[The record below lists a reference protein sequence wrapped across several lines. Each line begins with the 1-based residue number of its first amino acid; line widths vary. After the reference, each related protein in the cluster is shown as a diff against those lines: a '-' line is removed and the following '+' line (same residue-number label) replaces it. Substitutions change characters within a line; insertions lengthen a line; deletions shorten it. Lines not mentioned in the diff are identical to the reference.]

1 LELVTSELI
10 ALGPKKEVFGKMNN
24 TGRNKKT
31 GYLVALL
38 LMVGLT
44 AFSNSMSEL
53 AQIHQFTLET
63 SRLIAQYVAPA
74 ETPQVPEVPQVVVAK
89 LESCNSKA
97 AEELPWLED
106 VEGITEP
113 GAAAVTVPVRQVGVE
128 KTERR
133 VRTKPTEVQLAKL
146 NKWRQFDFDP
156 GQFEFRVST
165 NDNDDSAQSLLPLTM
180 LKAKN
185 RKHNVIRLNTRDREM
200 ILKTLNRSI
209 NLRTAS

>member
-1 LELVTSELI
+1 
-10 ALGPKKEVFGKMNN
+10 MNN

-53 AQIHQFTLET
+53 AEVHQFTLET

-74 ETPQVPEVPQVVVAK
+74 EIPQTPQVPQVPQVVVAK

-113 GAAAVTVPVRQVGVE
+113 GEAAVTVPVRQVSVE

-133 VRTKPTEVQLAKL
+133 VRTRPTEVQLAKL